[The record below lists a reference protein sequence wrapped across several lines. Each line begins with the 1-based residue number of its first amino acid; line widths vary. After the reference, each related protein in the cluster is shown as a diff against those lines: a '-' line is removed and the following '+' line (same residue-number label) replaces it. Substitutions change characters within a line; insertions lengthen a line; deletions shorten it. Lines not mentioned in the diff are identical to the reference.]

1 MFKSQAEADAADREF
16 YRGLTMDQRWA
27 IFLELMQPYW
37 FKPDGTP
44 VRLER
49 VARVFKREPR

>member
-1 MFKSQAEADAADREF
+1 
-16 YRGLTMDQRWA
+16 MDQRWA

-49 VARVFKREPR
+49 VARVFKREPQ